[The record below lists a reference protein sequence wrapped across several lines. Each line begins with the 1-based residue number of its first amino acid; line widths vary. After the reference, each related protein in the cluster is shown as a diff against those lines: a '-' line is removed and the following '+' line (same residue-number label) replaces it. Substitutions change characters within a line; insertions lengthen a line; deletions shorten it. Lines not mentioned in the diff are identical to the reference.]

1 MMYCV
6 YCHTNKL
13 NGKKYIGITCQA
25 VERRWRNGFGY
36 KNGPLYRA
44 IQKYG
49 WDGFEH
55 EILHTGL
62 TEEQAKLKEVEL
74 ITQHRTRNKHYGYN
88 ATDGGDGT
96 SGYKRSD
103 AERAAMSA
111 SRKGRHA
118 GTKNPMYGRT
128 GERAPHYGISVSD
141 EAKAI
146 IADGVARSWHD
157 GRHDSVKKR
166 VIGINQQNGLVIE
179 FDSAAD
185 ASRALG
191 ITDSHISR
199 VCRGKRKTAGGYSWR
214 YVNAC

>member
-1 MMYCV
+1 MYCV

-25 VERRWRNGFGY
+25 VERRWRNGLGY
-36 KNGPLYRA
+36 KKGPFYRA

-55 EILHTGL
+55 EILYTGL

-74 ITQHRTRNKHYGYN
+74 ITQYRTRNKHHGYN

-103 AERAAMSA
+103 AEREAMSA

-118 GTKNPMYGRT
+118 GSRNPMYGRT
-128 GERAPHYGISVSD
+128 GERAPHYGTPISGETKALISEKLI
-141 EAKAI
+141 EAH
-146 IADGVARSWHD
+146 RQ
-157 GRHDSVKKR
+157 GRYSSQYRAVLAVKGDNK
-166 VIGINQQNGLVIE
+166 IK
-179 FDSAAD
+179 FDSIAEAA
-185 ASRALG
+185 AAIG
-191 ITDSHISR
+191 VPATHITR
-199 VCRGKRKTAGGYSWR
+199 VCKGKRKTAGGYEWQ
-214 YVNAC
+214 YA